1 MNPVSMR
8 LLSQQLASP
17 QFKEPAAVVSWFGA
31 MQGQEYKMMRWA
43 VSMRTKKPSYKAFEK
58 AFNAGEIVR
67 THLFR
72 TTWQLIA
79 GEDLGWMLDV
89 CRNKARAG
97 LRGWMHSNGV
107 DISAKEEARISG
119 IFAEAATGRRSVLK
133 EEFAEALRERDIDM
147 DEQHL
152 SYHLRLAELS
162 GLLCSGDLHPTKR
175 TLALVSEKVKHPLHL
190 DRDEAL
196 ALLARKYYRSHG
208 PATLEDFVWW
218 SGLNVNDCRR
228 AMSIL
233 GDELVPLRL
242 QGRAGRRMA
251 PLDDQLIPTRSQSRV
266 GRLDDGVFYV
276 HKDARMRGCRS
287 GGVLLIPAFDE
298 YLIGYKSRYVV
309 LPPEQAHRAHNQS
322 GIFYHVVA
330 LDGRIV
336 GNWSPT
342 ARDGGIDLFN
352 WSPTARDGGI
362 DLFQEGLALPADALA
377 RQLAAYRTFA
387 APGR

>member
-17 QFKEPAAVVSWFGA
+17 QFKEPAEVVSWFGA
-31 MQGQEYKMMRWA
+31 MQAQEYKAMRWA
-43 VSMRTKKPSYKAFEK
+43 VSMRTKKPSYRAFEK

-67 THLFR
+67 THLMR

-79 GEDLGWMLDV
+79 GEDLGWMLDL
-89 CRNKARAG
+89 CRAKARAG

-107 DISAKEEARISG
+107 DISAKEEAHISG
-119 IFAEAATGRRSVLK
+119 IFAEVAAGKRSVLK

-175 TLALVSEKVKHPLHL
+175 TLALVSEKVKHPLTPDH
-190 DRDEAL
+190 DEAL
-196 ALLARKYYRSHG
+196 ALLARKYFRSHG

-218 SGLNVNDCRR
+218 SGLNINDCRH
-228 AMSIL
+228 AMAVL

-242 QGRAGRRMA
+242 SGRDGRRVV
-251 PLDDQLIPTRSQSRV
+251 PLGDERGAVRLP
-266 GRLDDGVFYV
+266 GRDWRREDGVFYV
-276 HKDARMRGCRS
+276 HRDARVRGCRS

-342 ARDGGIDLFN
+342 ARDGGIDLF
-352 WSPTARDGGI
+352 
-362 DLFQEGLALPADALA
+362 QEGLSLPAEALA
-377 RQLAAYRTFA
+377 RPFAAYRAFA
-387 APGR
+387 VPGR